1 MTSIQPFS
9 HASSMKH
16 SRSLILASVATALIV
31 GCSSEEQAKETD
43 ISFPPSVAGAG
54 SAEPHLAKST
64 EGAVV
69 MSWLEP
75 SGDGVALKWSQMEDT
90 KWSDPVTVASGSNW
104 FVNWAD
110 FPSVEPINGDLWAAH
125 WLVRHPDGTFAYDVA
140 IAISEDGGQT
150 WSDPVMP
157 HQDGTPTEHGF
168 VSLFPTEYG
177 VTALWLDGRNMQPSD
192 DGHGHGGMTLR
203 SAVIG
208 RDGDVTRKTV
218 VDNLVCDC
226 CQTDVALSAAGPLAV
241 YRNRTEDE
249 IRDIYVARFENQQW
263 SDGVPVAQDGW
274 EIAGCPVNGPAIDAL
289 ESEVA
294 VTWFTAANNE
304 TKVRF
309 ARSSDAGKTFG
320 DAIDIATDRPI
331 GRVDTAL
338 LGDGSALVSWL
349 RSADGSEGEICIR
362 RVMADGELSPELVV
376 ATTASGRMSGFPQ
389 MVVRDDS
396 VVVAW
401 TDVSNDST
409 AVRIAIVPLDAI

>member
-1 MTSIQPFS
+1 
-9 HASSMKH
+9 
-16 SRSLILASVATALIV
+16 LASVVASLFV
-31 GCSSEEQAKETD
+31 GCSSEEPASEPG
-43 ISFPPSVAGAG
+43 ISILPLVAGEG
-54 SAEPHLAKST
+54 SAEPHLSRST

-125 WLVRHPDGTFAYDVA
+125 WLVKRAGGTYAYDVA
-140 IAISEDGGQT
+140 ISISEDGGQS
-150 WSDPVMP
+150 WSDPLNP
-157 HQDGTPTEHGF
+157 HEDGTPTEHGF
-168 VSLFPTEYG
+168 VSLFSADTG

-208 RDGDVTRKTV
+208 REGDVTRKAV

-249 IRDIYVARFENQQW
+249 IRDIYVARLENQQW
-263 SDGVPVAQDGW
+263 SDGVPVSQDGW
-274 EIAGCPVNGPAIDAL
+274 KIAGCPVNGPAIDAL

-320 DAIDIATDRPI
+320 DAIDIATNRPI

-362 RVMADGELSPELVV
+362 RVVADGELGPELIV

-396 VVVAW
+396 VVLAW
-401 TDVSNDST
+401 TDVGADST
-409 AVRIAIVPLDAI
+409 AVRTAIVDLNSLIDM

>member
-1 MTSIQPFS
+1 
-9 HASSMKH
+9 
-16 SRSLILASVATALIV
+16 
-31 GCSSEEQAKETD
+31 
-43 ISFPPSVAGAG
+43 
-54 SAEPHLAKST
+54 
-64 EGAVV
+64 

-75 SGDGVALKWSQMEDT
+75 SGDGVALKWSQMNNT

-110 FPSVEPINGDLWAAH
+110 FPSVEPIEGDLWAAH
-125 WLVRHPDGTFAYDVA
+125 WLVKRAGGTFAYDVA
-140 IAISEDGGQT
+140 IAISEDGGQSWGNT
-150 WSDPVMP
+150 LIP
-157 HQDGTPTEHGF
+157 HKDGTPTEHGF
-168 VSLFPTEYG
+168 VSLFPADNK

-192 DGHGHGGMTLR
+192 NGHGYGGMTLR
-203 SAVIG
+203 SAVIDEG
-208 RDGDVTRKTV
+208 GDVTRKAV

-226 CQTDVALSAAGPLAV
+226 CQTDVALSATGPIAV
-241 YRNRTEDE
+241 YRNRTEGE
-249 IRDIYVARFENQQW
+249 IRDIYVARLENQQW

-274 EIAGCPVNGPAIDAL
+274 EIAGCPVNGPAIDAV

-320 DAIDIATDRPI
+320 DAIDIATNRPI
-331 GRVDTAL
+331 GRVDTTL

-349 RSADGSEGEICIR
+349 RSGNGSEGEICIR
-362 RVMADGELSPELVV
+362 RITADGELGPELIV

-389 MVVRDDS
+389 MVARDDS

-401 TDVSNDST
+401 TDVGDNST
-409 AVRIAIVPLDAI
+409 AVRAAIVKMNSLMDK

>member
-1 MTSIQPFS
+1 
-9 HASSMKH
+9 MKY
-16 SRSLILASVATALIV
+16 SRSLILASVAAALVV
-31 GCSSEEQAKETD
+31 GCSSEEQAKDPD
-43 ISFPPSVAGAG
+43 ISFLPPVAGEG

-75 SGDGVALKWSQMEDT
+75 SGDGVALKWSQMEDA

-125 WLVRHPDGTFAYDVA
+125 WLVKRAGGTYAYDVA
-140 IAISEDGGQT
+140 ISISEDGGQS
-150 WSDPVMP
+150 WGDPLNP
-157 HQDGTPTEHGF
+157 HEDGTPTEHGF
-168 VSLFPTEYG
+168 VSLFPADTG
-177 VTALWLDGRNMQPSD
+177 VTALWLDGRNMQPSEN
-192 DGHGHGGMTLR
+192 GHGHGGMTLR
-203 SAVIG
+203 SAVVG
-208 RDGDVTRKTV
+208 REGDVTRKAV

-226 CQTDVALSAAGPLAV
+226 CQTDVALSAKGPLAV
-241 YRNRTEDE
+241 YRNRTEGE
-249 IRDIYVARFENQQW
+249 IRDIYVARLENQQW
-263 SDGVPVAQDGW
+263 SDGVPVAEDGW
-274 EIAGCPVNGPAIDAL
+274 KIAGCPVNGPAIDAL

-320 DAIDIATDRPI
+320 DAIDIATNRPI

-338 LGDGSALVSWL
+338 LADGSALVSWL

-401 TDVSNDST
+401 TDAGNDNTS
-409 AVRIAIVPLDAI
+409 VRTAIVDLTVLMGK